1 MKHYKEFIVEM
12 SEEILDAEVTF
23 TPFDVKTDKNGK
35 VTSLKIRTAFE
46 EGRNSIVMKDK
57 GLERAFIAWYGE
69 EKIKKALE
77 KGGVSSLH
85 KTEVYS
91 SISNK
96 GLDMY
101 IYFDNKKISLK
112 V

>member
-12 SEEILDAEVTF
+12 SEEILDAEVSF

-35 VTSLKIRTAFE
+35 VTSYKIRISFE
-46 EGRNSIVMKDK
+46 EGRNSIIMKDK
-57 GLERAFIAWYGE
+57 NLERAFISWYGDA
-69 EKIKKALE
+69 KIKKNLE

-101 IYFDNKKISLK
+101 VYFDNKKVSLK
-112 V
+112 I

>member
-35 VTSLKIRTAFE
+35 VTSYKIRISFE
-46 EGRNSIVMKDK
+46 EGRNSIIMKDK
-57 GLERAFIAWYGE
+57 NLERAFISWYGDT
-69 EKIKKALE
+69 KIKKSLE

-85 KTEVYS
+85 KAEVYS

-101 IYFDNKKISLK
+101 VYFDNKKVSLK